1 MQYKSNYIILISWY
15 DTVAVELIIEDK
27 SNSVAY
33 LQVWHIPIQQKTS
46 LVACRYIFCL
56 VGFEMF
62 IGDIFQSKIMQAQKR
77 QPNYKK
83 KQPSL
88 KT

>member
-33 LQVWHIPIQQKTS
+33 LQVWHIPIHQETS
-46 LVACRYIFCL
+46 LVACQDIFCL
-56 VGFEMF
+56 VGFEMVV
-62 IGDIFQSKIMQAQKR
+62 DNIFSVENHASTKR
-77 QPNYKK
+77 QPNCKK
-83 KQPSL
+83 MQPSL